1 MLFIEKDN
9 PILLQKGK
17 QTQSLDYIEVSTDR
31 RK

>member
-9 PILLQKGK
+9 PIHVQTNK
-17 QTQSLDYIEVSTDR
+17 QTQSLDCMNSPDR